1 MAKTKV
7 VGYRLDEKMLETLDI
22 FIPPGVE
29 RGSTETFKHI
39 LDLALAA
46 RAMKSDAVVVIA
58 QMRALHQIRDDE
70 LVDVDGYAK
79 KKLSNVLEQLYRESK
94 KKPQRE
100 QKTLIKTYRDRYH
113 HD

>member
-7 VGYRLDEKMLETLDI
+7 VGYRLDEKTLETLDI

-39 LDLALAA
+39 LALALAA
-46 RAMKSDAVVVIA
+46 LAMKKDAVVVIA

-70 LVDVDGYAK
+70 LVDVDGHTR
-79 KKLSNVLEQLYRESK
+79 KKLSEVLEQLYRESK

-100 QKTLIKTYRDRYH
+100 QKALIKTYRDRYH